1 LGMFR
6 YFRKHHPW
14 QYALLAL
21 AWPMRWM
28 RTTI

>member
-1 LGMFR
+1 MFR
-6 YFRKHHPW
+6 YFKKHHPV

-28 RTTI
+28 RTPI